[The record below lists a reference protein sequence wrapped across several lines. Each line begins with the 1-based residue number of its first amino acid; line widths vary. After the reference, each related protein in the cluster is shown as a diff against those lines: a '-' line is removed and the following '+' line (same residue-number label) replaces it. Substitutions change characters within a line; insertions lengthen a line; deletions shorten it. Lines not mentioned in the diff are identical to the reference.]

1 MEVYPREPRWAL
13 NPSPRRPS
21 SETRQRQLSTDS
33 AEHQR
38 LASPRSAVS
47 PLQDSSHGRDARY
60 GSPSAAD
67 EAARTQRALEE
78 ATATTLRRKKR
89 LRQMQRLSLIHI

>member
-47 PLQDSSHGRDARY
+47 QQQDSSHARDARDDFQ
-60 GSPSAAD
+60 SAAA
-67 EAARTQRALEE
+67 EAARGAASAKTGYGDDTSAEE
-78 ATATTLRRKKR
+78 APSASAAR
-89 LRQMQRLSLIHI
+89 H